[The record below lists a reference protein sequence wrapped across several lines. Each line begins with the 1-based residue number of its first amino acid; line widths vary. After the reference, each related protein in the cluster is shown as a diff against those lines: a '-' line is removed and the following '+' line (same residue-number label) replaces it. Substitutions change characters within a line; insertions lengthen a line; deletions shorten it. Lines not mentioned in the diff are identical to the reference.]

1 MTNSAEILSS
11 DQLCHQINARQ
22 IIQKIAAML
31 PDQSWLDAR
40 WLLGLALG
48 GDRPVHGHDDICL
61 DEKQAA
67 CLTQLVAARQKGQPI
82 SRMRGYKEFWS
93 LKFYL
98 NPATLDPRP
107 DSETLVE
114 AALEFASK
122 SDYSPATNKWQILD
136 LGTGSGCLLLSLL
149 SELPDGQGLGI
160 DMVALAIAQA
170 RANAAALGLSGQAR
184 FETGHWTDS
193 ISQKF
198 DIILSNPPYINTT
211 DKDQL
216 SNEVRAYDPH
226 LALFAGPDGLD
237 AYRQLM
243 PRLGI
248 VLAQNGRAFIE
259 LGAGQLESVALLANA
274 SNLKVLDVR
283 KDLSNR
289 PRCLIIGL

>member
-48 GDRPVHGHDDICL
+48 GDQPVHGHDDICL
-61 DEKQAA
+61 DAEQYA
-67 CLTQLVAARQKGQPI
+67 CLNQLVAARQGGQPI
-82 SRMRGYKEFWS
+82 SRMRGCREFWS

-114 AALEFASK
+114 AALEFARK
-122 SDYSPATNKWQILD
+122 RDGDSDTKKAQILD

-149 SELPDGQGLGI
+149 SELPDAEGLGI
-160 DMVALAIAQA
+160 DMAALAVAQA
-170 RANAAALGLSGQAR
+170 RANAAALGLSGRAR

-193 ISQKF
+193 VSQKF

-237 AYRQLM
+237 AYRQIM

-259 LGAGQLESVALLANA
+259 LGAGQLESVAMLAKA
-274 SNLKVLDVR
+274 CGLQVLDV
-283 KDLSNR
+283 KTDLAERS
-289 PRCLIIGL
+289 RCLIIGL